1 MFIKYGKPY
10 IRYYGTLQIDVRD
23 MGFPQSILDIIALHK
38 VESTPFPQRFVVA
51 LTRQSEYDSLS
62 TEFKINLENNGT
74 VTNNC
79 VTFPVA
85 ISKLRSRPAPGDDW
99 IIP

>member
-1 MFIKYGKPY
+1 M
-10 IRYYGTLQIDVRD
+10 RYYGTLQVDVRD
-23 MGFPQSILDIIALHK
+23 MGFPQSILDIVALHK
-38 VESTPFPQRFVVA
+38 VQSTPFPQQFAVA

-62 TEFKINLENNGT
+62 TELKINLENNGI

-85 ISKLRSRPAPGDDW
+85 ISKLRSRPTPGDDW
-99 IIP
+99 V